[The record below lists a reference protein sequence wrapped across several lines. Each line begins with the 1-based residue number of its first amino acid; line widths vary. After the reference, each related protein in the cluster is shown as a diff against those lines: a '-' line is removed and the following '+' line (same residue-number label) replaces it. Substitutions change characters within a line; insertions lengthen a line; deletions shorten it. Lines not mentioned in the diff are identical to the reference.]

1 MDIRKT
7 DSKGRLSLAKFGFT
21 PGQSFRVTRSG
32 TTVILEPVTSYTR
45 SELEEKLCRGLT
57 DEQWEAML

>member
-32 TTVILEPVTSYTR
+32 ATVFLEPVQSYTR
-45 SELEEKLCRGLT
+45 SELEEKLRRALK
-57 DEQWEAML
+57 DEEWEAML